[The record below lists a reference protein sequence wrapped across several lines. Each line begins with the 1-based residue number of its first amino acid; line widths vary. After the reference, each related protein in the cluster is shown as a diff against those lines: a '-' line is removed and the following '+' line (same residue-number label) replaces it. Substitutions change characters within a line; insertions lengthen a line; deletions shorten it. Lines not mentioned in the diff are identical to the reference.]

1 MNHSLEHRPFI
12 MATVS
17 GKGGVGKSLA
27 SVNIAETLNLL
38 GYKVAI
44 LDVDAGMANVATMFN
59 EYPAYSVTDW
69 MEDKCELQHLMMD
82 TGGITLV
89 TTANEP
95 GPLSDKTDIL
105 IQALDQV
112 LDALAASHEFIII
125 DTPAGLGE
133 LNLWALDRS
142 RLGAIMLVDEPTSV
156 SDVYRFCKYV
166 LGIDPSYPFAV
177 IVNMAQ
183 NEEAATQIHAKFN
196 QIVKYFLQTEIP
208 SMGYIPFSESI
219 RESIRKQLPVMRMD
233 AEEEIEREFSFIAQ
247 NVVALA
253 RQMQRRDLRGGT
265 EKRVKN

>member
-1 MNHSLEHRPFI
+1 

-27 SVNIAETLNLL
+27 SVNIAETLKLL
-38 GYKVAI
+38 GYRAAI

-59 EYPAYSVTDW
+59 QYPSYSVTDW
-69 MEDKCELQHLMMD
+69 IEDRCELSHILQD
-82 TGGITLV
+82 VGGITLV

-95 GPLSDKTDIL
+95 GPLTDKYEIL

-112 LDALAASHEFIII
+112 LDALAASHDFIII

-177 IVNMAQ
+177 IVNMAA
-183 NEEAATQIHAKFN
+183 NDEAAAQIHQKFN

-208 SMGYIPFSESI
+208 SMGYIPYSESI
-219 RESIRKQLPVMRMD
+219 RESIRKQMPVMRME
-233 AEEEIEREFSFIAQ
+233 AEEEIEREFSYIAQ
-247 NVVALA
+247 NIVALA
-253 RQMQRRDLRGGT
+253 REMQRRELHKST
-265 EKRVKN
+265 ETRAKK